1 MSRSPP
7 AALRSVP
14 VVPAATVTAR
24 SSVIDSPFVRP
35 NERPPPASVI
45 APSSAPSQAGSAA
58 ARNPLLT
65 TVPPV

>member
-1 MSRSPP
+1 M
-7 AALRSVP
+7 
-14 VVPAATVTAR
+14 PAATVTAR
-24 SSVIDSPFVRP
+24 SSLIDSPVVRP

-45 APSSAPSQAGSAA
+45 APSSVPSQAGSAA